1 MSEIT
6 FIDTSLRDGNQSLW
20 DATGLTTEM
29 ILSVAPDVDRVG
41 YHAVD
46 FTASIHM
53 GVAVRYHRENPW
65 EKTRL
70 ASKAMPNTRLCF
82 GSTGRR
88 FVGFKR

>member
-1 MSEIT
+1 
-6 FIDTSLRDGNQSLW
+6 
-20 DATGLTTEM
+20 M
-29 ILSVAPDVDRVG
+29 ILSVAPDVDQVV

-70 ASKAMPNTRLCF
+70 ASKAMPNTWLRHLAMI
-82 GSTGRR
+82 SS
-88 FVGFKR
+88 